1 MEIHVPTMYTLKE
14 KLKNNEIIHL
24 SRRLITCRCV
34 IHIAQEKK
42 RFFFPSIFSIE
53 LITQMGKNY
62 MYIIYI
68 LKSVDLFSLLNE

>member
-42 RFFFPSIFSIE
+42 RCFFFFGGGVSFNIFNRVDHAN
-53 LITQMGKNY
+53 GKKY

-68 LKSVDLFSLLNE
+68 LKSVD